1 MASSVVSKRFP
12 ALTSD
17 LEDEEISRHYAEMAA
32 ELAAAKWEGDV
43 PASKLGHAPVPDG
56 DDKFP
61 FQVLGHADG
70 LYYFL
75 GVDSRTVVSFA
86 PEQLTKNRLM
96 SLAPLQFWERQY
108 GGRDGIKWDLAVNAV
123 LHKCHSVQVYD
134 PSRVR
139 GRGAWHENGK
149 PVLHLGDHV
158 VQGGVKTPIVK
169 MRQGRHIYQLAA
181 PMDVS
186 YDNPLDVEEANQ
198 IIPLME
204 MLSWERPISAYLLAG
219 WAALAPI
226 GGALEWRPHAWLTGP
241 KGSGKS
247 HIVDKIVRPL
257 MGNLGLHVQSSTT
270 EAGIRQTLGHDA
282 LAITFDE
289 AESNSPKGADR
300 IQMVLELM
308 RQASSE
314 GGSKIIKGS
323 ASGAARAY
331 EIRSPFLMSSIGVG
345 IKQAADASRVSVLS
359 LVKRKDTAIFAKIKK
374 LETSL
379 LTQEYCKRFIAR
391 SIHRIP
397 EIREN
402 FLTFSH
408 AAANVLGTQRAG
420 DQIGAL
426 LAGWYTYYDDGL
438 IGSKDAVK
446 FIEEQD
452 WDEQKQVE
460 EDSDEDGLLSYL
472 LAQVVEVEARVWRGK
487 RSVGEIVAVALGTA
501 KLDSFTAADAADV
514 LGRMGMRVESAV
526 LGSGRLTVSNTHPGI
541 GKLLAGTAWAHGW
554 MRILVRVA
562 GAKRED
568 AARFGS
574 AHRSRGVSVP
584 ILE

>member
-1 MASSVVSKRFP
+1 MAFKAHKNGVI
-12 ALTSD
+12 LG
-17 LEDEEISRHYAEMAA
+17 DEEIDAHYAQMAA
-32 ELAAAKWEGDV
+32 EFAAAKWEGDLA
-43 PASKLGHAPVPDG
+43 PGKLGHPAVADG

-139 GRGAWHENGK
+139 GRGAWHENGR

-186 YDNPLDVEEANQ
+186 YDNPLDAEEANQ

-204 MLSWERPISAYLLAG
+204 MLSWEHKISAYLLAG

-359 LVKRKDTAIFAKIKK
+359 LVKRKDTAIFARIKK

-379 LTQEYCKRFIAR
+379 LTTEYCKRFIAR

-438 IGSKDAVK
+438 IGSRDAVK

-472 LAQVVEVEARVWRGK
+472 LAQVIEVEARVWRGK
-487 RSVGEIVAVALGTA
+487 RSVGEIVAVGLGTA
-501 KLDSFTAADAADV
+501 PAMDSFAAGDAADI
-514 LGRMGMRVESAV
+514 LGRWGMRTIGGGL
-526 LGSGRLTVSNTHPGI
+526 LGAGRLVISNTHPGI
-541 GKLLAGTAWAHGW
+541 AKLLAGTAWAHGW
-554 MRILVRVA
+554 MRILSRID
-562 GAKRED
+562 GARREE

>member
-1 MASSVVSKRFP
+1 MATKTKAPLPRE
-12 ALTSD
+12 
-17 LEDEEISRHYAEMAA
+17 EDIDRHYEQMSA
-32 ELAAAKWEGDV
+32 ELAGREWDGNV
-43 PASKLGHAPVPDG
+43 PAPKLGHTPIADG
-56 DDKFP
+56 DEVFP
-61 FQVLGHADG
+61 FQVLGHSEG
-70 LYYFL
+70 TYYFL
-75 GVDSRTVVSFA
+75 GVDSRTVVGFA

-96 SLAPLQFWERQY
+96 SLAPLQFWERRF
-108 GGRDGIKWDLAVNAV
+108 GNRDGIAWDLAVNAV
-123 LHKCHSVQVYD
+123 LHKCHKVQVYD

-139 GRGAWHENGK
+139 GRGAWHEDGK
-149 PVLHLGDHV
+149 PVLHLGDSV
-158 VQGGVKTPIVK
+158 VRGGVQTPITK
-169 MRQGRHIYQLAA
+169 MRQGRYIYQLAA

-186 YDNPLDVEEANQ
+186 YENPLDAEEANR

-204 MLSWERPISAYLLAG
+204 MLSWENKISAYLLAG
-219 WAALAPI
+219 WCVLAPI

-257 MGNLGLHVQSSTT
+257 MGTLGLHVQSATT

-308 RQASSE
+308 RQASSA

-323 ASGAARAY
+323 ASGEARSY
-331 EIRSPFLMSSIGVG
+331 DIRSPFLMSSIGVG
-345 IKQAADASRVSVLS
+345 VKQSADASRVSVLS

-374 LETSL
+374 LEISL
-379 LTQEYCKRFIAR
+379 LTKEYCNRFTAR
-391 SIHRIP
+391 SIHLIP
-397 EIREN
+397 EIRDN
-402 FLTFSH
+402 FTTFSN
-408 AAANVLGTQRAG
+408 AAANVLGSQRAG

-426 LAGWYTYYDDGL
+426 LAGWYSLYADDL
-438 IGSKDAVK
+438 IGSKDAEK
-446 FIEEQD
+446 FIAEQD
-452 WDEQKQVE
+452 WDDQKQVE
-460 EDSDEDGLLSYL
+460 EDTDEDGLLSYL

-501 KLDSFTAADAADV
+501 ALDSFSPTDAADV

-526 LGSGRLTVSNTHPGI
+526 LGSGRLTVSNSHPGI
-541 GKLLAGTAWAHGW
+541 GKLLAGSAWSHGW
-554 MRILVRVA
+554 ARILKRID
-562 GAKRED
+562 GARSED
-568 AARFGS
+568 AARFGP
-574 AHRSRGVSVP
+574 AHRSRGVSAP

>member
-1 MASSVVSKRFP
+1 MASKAHKNGVV
-12 ALTSD
+12 LGD
-17 LEDEEISRHYAEMAA
+17 DETDRHYAEMAA

-43 PASKLGHAPVPDG
+43 APGELGHAHVAE

-186 YDNPLDVEEANQ
+186 YDNPLDAEEANQ

-204 MLSWERPISAYLLAG
+204 MLSWEKPISAYLLAG
-219 WAALAPI
+219 WCALAPI

-331 EIRSPFLMSSIGVG
+331 DIRSPFLMSSIGVG

-438 IGSKDAVK
+438 IGSRDAIK

-487 RSVGEIVAVALGTA
+487 RSVGEIVAVGLGSA
-501 KLDSFTAADAADV
+501 ALDSFAAADAADI
-514 LGRMGMRVESAV
+514 LGRWGMRTMGGGL
-526 LGSGRLTVSNTHPGI
+526 LGAGRLVVSNTHPGI
-541 GKLLAGTAWAHGW
+541 AKLLAGTACAHNW
-554 MRILVRVA
+554 MRIVGRID
-562 GAKRED
+562 GARREE

-584 ILE
+584 ILEG

>member
-1 MASSVVSKRFP
+1 MAIAKAPRPSE
-12 ALTSD
+12 
-17 LEDEEISRHYAEMAA
+17 EDIERHYAQMSAEIAA
-32 ELAAAKWEGDV
+32 EKWDG
-43 PASKLGHAPVPDG
+43 SISTNKLGHTPVADG
-56 DDKFP
+56 DEVFP
-61 FQVLGHADG
+61 FQVLGHSEG
-70 LYYFL
+70 TYYFL
-75 GVDSRTVVSFA
+75 GVDSRTVVGFA

-96 SLAPLQFWERQY
+96 SLAPLQFWERRF
-108 GGRDGIKWDLAVNAV
+108 GNRDGIAWDLAVNAV
-123 LHKCHSVQVYD
+123 LHKCHMVRVYD

-139 GRGAWHENGK
+139 GRGAWHEDGK
-149 PVLHLGDHV
+149 PVLHLGESV
-158 VQGGVKTPIVK
+158 VRGGIETPITK
-169 MRQGRHIYQLAA
+169 MRQGRYIYHLAA

-186 YDNPLDVEEANQ
+186 YDNPLTADEANE
-198 IIPLME
+198 IVPLME
-204 MLSWERPISAYLLAG
+204 MLSWEKKISAYLLAG
-219 WAALAPI
+219 WCALAPV
-226 GGALEWRPHAWLTGP
+226 GGALEWRPHLWLTGQ

-257 MGNLGLHVQSSTT
+257 MGTLGLHVQSSTT

-282 LAITFDE
+282 LAVTFDE
-289 AESNSPKGADR
+289 AESNSIKGSDR

-308 RQASSE
+308 RQASSA

-323 ASGAARAY
+323 ASGSARAY

-379 LTQEYCKRFIAR
+379 LTQEYCNRFTAR
-391 SIHRIP
+391 SIHLIP
-397 EIREN
+397 EIRDN
-402 FLTFSH
+402 FLTFSN

-426 LAGWYTYYDDGL
+426 LAGWYTLYAGDL
-438 IGSKDAVK
+438 IGSKEAEK

-452 WDEQKQVE
+452 WDEQKQIE

-501 KLDSFTAADAADV
+501 ALDSFTPADAADV
-514 LGRMGMRVESAV
+514 LGRMGMRVDSAV
-526 LGSGRLTVSNTHPGI
+526 LRSGRLTISNTHPGI
-541 GKLLAGTAWAHGW
+541 GKLLVGSAWSHGW
-554 MRILVRVA
+554 ARILGRID
-562 GAKRED
+562 GARRED
-568 AARFGS
+568 AARFGP